1 MKWIHKR
8 TIFQEAGV
16 IISKSIRPSPG
27 ELHRRLRG
35 LLYHRREGMERGGGG
50 RWTGLT
56 ARGLW
61 PLRGRLCRRVVW
73 RKRLTAPA
81 EPRVLKVLKV
91 DSGKAAEGGGIA
103 LSGEDFAS
111 QRPILTA
118 PRSSFQQVAILHRIA
133 KSSDIGL

>member
-27 ELHRRLRG
+27 ELHRRLRV

-61 PLRGRLCRRVVW
+61 W
-73 RKRLTAPA
+73 RLTPQVK
-81 EPRVLKVLKV
+81 R
-91 DSGKAAEGGGIA
+91 GT
-103 LSGEDFAS
+103 AS
-111 QRPILTA
+111 P
-118 PRSSFQQVAILHRIA
+118 QVVAC
-133 KSSDIGL
+133 